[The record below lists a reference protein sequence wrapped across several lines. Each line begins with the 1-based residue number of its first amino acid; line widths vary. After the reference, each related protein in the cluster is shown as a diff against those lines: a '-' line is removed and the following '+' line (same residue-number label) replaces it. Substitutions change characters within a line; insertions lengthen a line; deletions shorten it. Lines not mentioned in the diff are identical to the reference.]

1 MGRERKESMKKQTQL
16 QRLRK
21 NPRISHLN
29 SWYNRPFIEWLSG
42 RMDGKRFQFCDLE
55 GGHITPY
62 IHRKS
67 HFLDTYI
74 NKLYRDVT
82 REFNETY
89 QLVHSLCTE
98 LKEMEDPEKPIEGIN
113 PEEYARRSAELSSK
127 IRHNKIRRKEILLQM
142 SSLNESILMTDLEL
156 KNHIE
161 ASEDIAATR
170 YANYWKGILETKQ
183 LNEYLPLI
191 PERKYDGRIEYYTH
205 RDRVL
210 SLLREYV

>member
-1 MGRERKESMKKQTQL
+1 
-16 QRLRK
+16 
-21 NPRISHLN
+21 
-29 SWYNRPFIEWLSG
+29 
-42 RMDGKRFQFCDLE
+42 
-55 GGHITPY
+55 
-62 IHRKS
+62 
-67 HFLDTYI
+67 
-74 NKLYRDVT
+74 
-82 REFNETY
+82 
-89 QLVHSLCTE
+89 
-98 LKEMEDPEKPIEGIN
+98 
-113 PEEYARRSAELSSK
+113 
-127 IRHNKIRRKEILLQM
+127 M